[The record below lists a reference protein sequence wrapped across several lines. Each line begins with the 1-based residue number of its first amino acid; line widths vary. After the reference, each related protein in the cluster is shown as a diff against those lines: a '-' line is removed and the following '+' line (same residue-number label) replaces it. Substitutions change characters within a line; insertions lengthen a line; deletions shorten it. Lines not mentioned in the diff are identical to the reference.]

1 MDNTKGLIFN
11 IVHGSFVDGYGIRT
25 TIFLK
30 GCPLKCIWCC
40 NPEGQAFNPE
50 LRVVS
55 ADCNGCG
62 NCISACPQK
71 AIRLDKNEDKFDVI
85 VDRNLCDNCGKCID
99 NCYTGALSF
108 YGKYYTVDEMFNI
121 IKKDEQFYRSTGG
134 GVTIGGGEAT
144 WYPDFTLNLIR
155 KCKENYINAAVD
167 TCGYVTSEKGLKA
180 LEEADLLLFDFK
192 IFDEEEHIKYTGVS
206 NKIIK
211 ENLTKLAEIGQ
222 HIIIR
227 VPVIPG
233 YSDSNENLNSIAE
246 FLSKLKSIERVDI
259 LPVHE
264 YGKAKYPEI
273 GMEYKLN
280 VNPISMERQKEIV
293 DLFKGYGLNAQI
305 GG

>member
-1 MDNTKGLIFN
+1 MNNTKGLIFN

-62 NCISACPQK
+62 NCISACPKK
-71 AIRLDKNEDKFDVI
+71 AIKLDKNEDKFDII

-99 NCYTGALSF
+99 TCYTGALSF

-121 IKKDEQFYRSTGG
+121 IKKDEQFYRSTEG

-155 KCKENYINAAVD
+155 KCKENYINTAVD

-192 IFDEEEHIKYTGVS
+192 IFDEEEHIKYTKVS

-211 ENLTKLAEIGQ
+211 ENLKKLDAMGKS
-222 HIIIR
+222 IIIR
-227 VPVIPG
+227 VPVIPR
-233 YSDSNENLNSIAE
+233 YSDSDENLISIAE

-280 VNPISMERQKEIV
+280 VSPISVERQKEIV
-293 DLFKGYGLNAQI
+293 DIFKGYGLNTQI

>member
-1 MDNTKGLIFN
+1 MNNTKGLIFN

-40 NPEGQAFNPE
+40 NPEGQSFNAE
-50 LRVVS
+50 LRIVA

-71 AIRLDKNEDKFDVI
+71 AIKLSKDGDKIDVK
-85 VDRNLCDNCGKCID
+85 VDRNLCNNCGKCID
-99 NCYTGALSF
+99 TCYTGALSF

-121 IKKDEQFYRSTGG
+121 IKKDEQFYRSTEG

-155 KCKENYINAAVD
+155 KCKENYINTAVD
-167 TCGYVTSEKGLKA
+167 TCGYVTSEKGLKI

-192 IFDEEEHIKYTGVS
+192 IFDEEEHIKHTGVS

-211 ENLTKLAEIGQ
+211 ENLKRLDAMGKS
-222 HIIIR
+222 IIIR
-227 VPVIPG
+227 IPVIPG
-233 YSDSNENLNSIAE
+233 YSDSDENLNSIAE
-246 FLSKLKSIERVDI
+246 FLSKLKSIKRVDI

-264 YGKAKYPEI
+264 YGKAKYAEI

-280 VNPISMERQKEIV
+280 VNPIPIERQKKILN
-293 DLFKGYGLNAQI
+293 LFKGYGLNAQI